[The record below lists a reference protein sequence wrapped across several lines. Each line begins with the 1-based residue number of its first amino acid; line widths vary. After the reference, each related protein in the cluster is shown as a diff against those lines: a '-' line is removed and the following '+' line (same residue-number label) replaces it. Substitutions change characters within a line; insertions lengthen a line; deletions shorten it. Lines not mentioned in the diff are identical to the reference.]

1 MRSMRR
7 SFSLIELLVVVGVI
21 AILCA
26 LLLPALAK
34 AKDTAKTISCAANL
48 KQLAQCEFLY
58 TEDNLGWFPSTGG
71 GTNDWSWKLIPYF
84 SPLNT
89 PDLNFGT
96 AAKGS
101 LRLCHC
107 PSQPNP
113 PYWVYFPVS
122 YGQNYYVHLYPIQS
136 NYNGKLS
143 RTSSITLLMDHDTY
157 GETTPTDV
165 YTLSA
170 CRHHGHWNSAFLDGH
185 VELIGRDKVVSAST
199 YY

>member
-1 MRSMRR
+1 MRRMRR
-7 SFSLIELLVVVGVI
+7 SFSLIELLVVVGVM
-21 AILCA
+21 AILCS
-26 LLLPALAK
+26 LLLPALGK

-58 TEDNLGWFPSTGG
+58 TDDNLGWFPIHSGG
-71 GTNDWSWKLIPYF
+71 SSDWSWKLIPYF

-89 PDLNFGT
+89 PDLVWGT

-122 YGQNYYVHLYPIQS
+122 YGQNAWAYLYPVHS
-136 NYNGKLS
+136 NFNGRQA
-143 RTSSITLLMDHDTY
+143 RTSSITLHMDRDCY
-157 GETTPTDV
+157 GGTSPTDGD
-165 YTLSA
+165 TLSA
-170 CRHHGHWNSAFLDGH
+170 CRHHGRWNSSFLDGH
-185 VELIGRDKVVSAST
+185 VELIGRDKVVSTST